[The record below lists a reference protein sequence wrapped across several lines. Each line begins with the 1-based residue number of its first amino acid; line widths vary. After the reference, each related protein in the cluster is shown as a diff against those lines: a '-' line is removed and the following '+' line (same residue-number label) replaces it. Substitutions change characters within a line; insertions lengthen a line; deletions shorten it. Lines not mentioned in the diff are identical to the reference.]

1 MDTVHTDVKFFFF
14 FLNHYGR
21 YETDIAQVNAMNKQ
35 AAHLSNAAEAESTV
49 ALDTL
54 KQISD
59 LEKNLPK
66 APKVL
71 SNEL

>member
-1 MDTVHTDVKFFFF
+1 MGFF
-14 FLNHYGR
+14 NHCGR
-21 YETDIAQVNAMNKQ
+21 YEADKDLVNAMNKQ
-35 AAHLSNAAEAESTV
+35 AAHLSNEAAAESTV

-59 LEKNLPK
+59 LEKNIPK